1 MLKKWKELPV
11 AVKASTTYTVCSV
24 VQKCLSFVTL
34 PLFTRLLTT
43 EQYGQY
49 TVYTSWSSIFTIII
63 TLYLA
68 FGCFNTAM
76 VRFEEDR
83 DRYIAAIQGLC
94 TVLAGAFLV
103 IYLPFRE
110 SWNRL
115 FELPTTLVLL
125 MVAEVLTT
133 LSLSCWYGKLRFT
146 FRYKPVALVTL
157 LIAVISPLL
166 AYILVT
172 ASPEK
177 GYARILGYALVVVA
191 FGGAVYIRN
200 FFRGKAFYHKKYWR
214 YALSFNVPLIP
225 YYLSQVIFNQSD
237 RIMISHYCGQDMAGI
252 YGVACTLALVL
263 NFVLNAIN
271 DSYVPWLYQKLKV
284 GNISESPRVA
294 AMIALLMAV
303 LLLGVIALAPEL
315 IFLLAGEEYAQAVW
329 AVGPVAMSV
338 LLLFY
343 SQLFINVQFY
353 YEEKWLLVV
362 ASLGAALL
370 NIVLNALLIPGFGF
384 LAAAYTTLASYVVF
398 AWANYAAMRRTL
410 KKRNVTEK
418 LFDIRGLLWILA
430 AFFVLSFGAMLL
442 YPYPVVRIVLAV
454 LALAVMGLN
463 SKRILQLLRKIRRHE
478 DV

>member
-1 MLKKWKELPV
+1 MLKKWNEVPV
-11 AVKASTTYTVCSV
+11 AVKASTTYTVCSIL
-24 VQKCLSFVTL
+24 QKCLSFVTL

-49 TVYTSWSSIFTIII
+49 TVYTSWSSIFTIFI

-76 VRFEEDR
+76 VRFEADR

-94 TVLAGAFLV
+94 TVLAAGFLLL
-103 IYLPFRE
+103 YLPLKTY
-110 SWNRL
+110 WNRL
-115 FELPTTLVLL
+115 FELPTSLVLL

-133 LSLSCWYGKLRFT
+133 FSLSCWYGKLRFT
-146 FRYKPVALVTL
+146 FRYKPVAGMTL

-166 AYILVT
+166 AYLLVT

-191 FGGAVYIRN
+191 FGGAVYVRN
-200 FFRGKAFYHKKYWR
+200 LLRGKTFFHKKYWR

-225 YYLSQVIFNQSD
+225 YYLSQVVFNQSD

-271 DSYVPWLYQKLKV
+271 DAYVPWLYQKLKI
-284 GNISESPRVA
+284 GEAADSPR
-294 AMIALLMAV
+294 IANIIAVIMAV
-303 LLLGVIALAPEL
+303 LLLGVIVLAPEL
-315 IFLLAGEEYAQAVW
+315 IFILAGEPYAQAVW

-343 SQLFINVQFY
+343 AQLFINIQFY
-353 YEEKWLLVV
+353 YEEKVLLVV
-362 ASLGAALL
+362 ASLGAAVL
-370 NIVLNALLIPGFGF
+370 NVLLNALLIPKLGF
-384 LAAAYTTLASYVVF
+384 LIAAYTTLASYVVF
-398 AWANYAAMRRTL
+398 VWANYAVMRRVL
-410 KKRNVTEK
+410 KKRELTLR
-418 LFDIRGLLWILA
+418 LFDEKSLLLILA
-430 AFFVLSFGAMLL
+430 AFLMLSFGAMLL
-442 YPYPVVRIVLAV
+442 YPYPVVRFVLAAAALGI
-454 LALAVMGLN
+454 LAWN
-463 SKRILQLLRKIRRHE
+463 SKRILKLLRLIRRKG
-478 DV
+478 V